1 MKFLD
6 YPEQQRH
13 GSQDFP
19 YFFYHVTY
27 IHPRYTMPYHWHP
40 LCEIVHVF
48 SGHFRLQLEDCELLL
63 SPGDSAFISS
73 GVTNGGAPLEAQS
86 CCYEC
91 LLMDLD
97 TIFQSGSSTRVYEH
111 KIFDLLNQKILIHNY
126 FPAACTQI
134 NDILCSMLDLLRFK
148 PEGYTLLLQGY
159 TFLLFGQLFQNHFYS
174 EAPALSTQK
183 KVLHL
188 KDVLTFIDEHYAE
201 DIRLSDLAACA
212 NMNGNYFCRYF
223 RELTHRTQ
231 LDYLNYYRVEAACE
245 QLSYTNKTI
254 TEIAFDCGFH
264 DASYFVKVFKRYK
277 NITPSE
283 YTRAD
288 F

>member
-1 MKFLD
+1 M
-6 YPEQQRH
+6 EVRI
-13 GSQDFP
+13 SRI
-19 YFFYHVTY
+19 FFIMLPISIPVIQCPITG
-27 IHPRYTMPYHWHP
+27 IRSVKSYT
-40 LCEIVHVF
+40 LFQVI
-48 SGHFRLQLEDCELLL
+48 SDC
-63 SPGDSAFISS
+63 SWKTANCSCPPGDSAFISS
-73 GVTNGGAPLEAQS
+73 GVTHGGAPLEAQS

-91 LLMDLD
+91 LLLDLD
-97 TIFQSGSSTRVYEH
+97 TIFQSGSPTRVYEH

-126 FPAACTQI
+126 FPAECTII
-134 NDILCSMLDLLRFK
+134 NTTINHMLDLLRFK
-148 PEGYTLLLQGY
+148 PDSYALLLQGY
-159 TFLLFGQLFQNHFYS
+159 TFLLCGQLFQNQFYS
-174 EAPALSTQK
+174 RVPAMSTQK

-188 KDVLTFIDEHYAE
+188 KKVLTFIDDHYSE

-223 RELTHRTQ
+223 RELTHRTP

-254 TEIAFDCGFH
+254 TEIAYDCGFH

-277 NITPSE
+277 KVTPSE
-283 YTRAD
+283 YTKAD

>member
-6 YPEQQRH
+6 YPEQQKH

-40 LCEIVHVF
+40 LCEIVHVI
-48 SGHFRLQLEDCELLL
+48 SGHFRLQLEDCELFL

-73 GVTNGGAPLEAQS
+73 GVTHGGAPLEAQS

-91 LLMDLD
+91 LLLDLD
-97 TIFQSGSSTRVYEH
+97 TIFQSGSPTRVYEH

-126 FPAACTQI
+126 FPADCTII
-134 NDILCSMLDLLRFK
+134 NTTINHMLDLLRFK
-148 PEGYTLLLQGY
+148 PDSYALLLQGY
-159 TFLLFGQLFQNHFYS
+159 TFLLCGQLFQNQFYS
-174 EAPALSTQK
+174 RVPAMSTQK

-188 KDVLTFIDEHYAE
+188 KKVLTFIDDHYSE

-223 RELTHRTQ
+223 RELTHRTP

-254 TEIAFDCGFH
+254 TEIAYDCGFH

-277 NITPSE
+277 KVTPSE
-283 YTRAD
+283 YTKAD

>member
-73 GVTNGGAPLEAQS
+73 GVTHGGAPLEAQS

-134 NDILCSMLDLLRFK
+134 NDILFSMLDLLRFK

-174 EAPALSTQK
+174 EAPALSIQK

-223 RELTHRTQ
+223 RELTHRTP
-231 LDYLNYYRVEAACE
+231 LD
-245 QLSYTNKTI
+245 T
-254 TEIAFDCGFH
+254 
-264 DASYFVKVFKRYK
+264 
-277 NITPSE
+277 
-283 YTRAD
+283 
-288 F
+288 

>member
-73 GVTNGGAPLEAQS
+73 GVTHGGAPLEAQS

-223 RELTHRTQ
+223 RK
-231 LDYLNYYRVEAACE
+231 A
-245 QLSYTNKTI
+245 
-254 TEIAFDCGFH
+254 G
-264 DASYFVKVFKRYK
+264 YFYNV
-277 NITPSE
+277 
-283 YTRAD
+283 
-288 F
+288 